1 MLAWTA
7 AVKLNPNHPTTVS
20 STEKDPTK
28 VICRKKVV
36 TRPTE
41 AEADLNLKI
50 GKKAPGIVM
59 VVAMPVQPNVFNRN
73 CKLPGNSLFHLFKFR
88 FRGVVVCINK

>member
-59 VVAMPVQPNVFNRN
+59 VVAMPVQQTTQCFPSQLQITRVIHFSTFLNFASAV
-73 CKLPGNSLFHLFKFR
+73 S
-88 FRGVVVCINK
+88 